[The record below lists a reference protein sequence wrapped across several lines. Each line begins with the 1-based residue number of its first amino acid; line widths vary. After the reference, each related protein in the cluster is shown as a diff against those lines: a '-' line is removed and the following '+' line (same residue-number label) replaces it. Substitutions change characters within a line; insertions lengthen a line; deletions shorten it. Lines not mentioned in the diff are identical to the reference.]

1 MEGGEGPPEP
11 LSFAQDG
18 EPRQP
23 ALETL
28 QAQLLEHPAIV
39 ADRPSPLEVVVTLV
53 LGRGGGPGASSQAVL
68 ADDDR
73 AHRQMVPGPVVPGSI
88 RPVRIRI
95 ASAVPPRRP
104 GPARTSGRGSGHP
117 LPGRPIAP
125 ARPTSAPWSCGPG
138 PDPHRRSLPTQSRP
152 AARDS

>member
-1 MEGGEGPPEP
+1 NDGDVGEQPVHISLSEGGHHGRVEGGEGPPEP

-28 QAQLLEHPAIV
+28 QAQLFEHPAVV
-39 ADRPSPLEVVVTLV
+39 ANRPSPLEVVVTLV
-53 LGRGGGPGASSQAVL
+53 LRRGGGPGASSQAVL
-68 ADDDR
+68 ADDDL
-73 AHRQMVPGPVVPGSI
+73 AHRQMVPGPVAPRSM
-88 RPVRIRI
+88 RPVRITI

-117 LPGRPIAP
+117 PPGRPTAP
-125 ARPTSAPWSCGPG
+125 SRPTSA
-138 PDPHRRSLPTQSRP
+138 
-152 AARDS
+152 